1 MNIDVKKLPKNLIEI
16 IAELR
21 PEEMEPFNNEALAEL
36 ARNIQVP
43 GFRPGKAPLEMV
55 RPQIDEI
62 KILEKAAELAVN
74 KKYPEILVKENLN
87 PAGPPKVDVQKLAP
101 GNPLVFKLTI
111 PLVPKVTLGNW
122 KKIKVKRKKIEPDQ
136 KEIEK
141 TLETLQESRRKEH
154 LVNRPAKS
162 GDRVDIDMNLSLDKV
177 PLENGQVKNLTVILG
192 KDYYVPGLSSN
203 LEGLKKGREKE
214 FSLHFPETHYD
225 KKLAGRKVDFKVKI
239 NEVYQIDLPPL
250 DDKFAKNLG
259 FENLVNLKDHLKK
272 SLEAQA
278 KNKEEERVEIEILK
292 ELVARSHFEEI
303 PDILVS
309 HELDKMLAE
318 LAQNLEAQ
326 NLKFED
332 YLISI
337 KKTEEDLR
345 KGLVSQ
351 AEERIKTA
359 LVIRE
364 IAREEKIEVQEEE
377 VKSQLDKISE
387 LYKDKKEILEKFT
400 SEAGQSYLKNMLIN
414 RKVVELLKKQIL

>member
-62 KILEKAAELAVN
+62 KILEKADELAVN

>member
-141 TLETLQESRRKEH
+141 TLETLRESRRKEH

-192 KDYYVPGLSSN
+192 KDYYVPGLSSD
-203 LEGLKKGREKE
+203 LEGLKKGQEKE
-214 FSLHFPETHYD
+214 FSLRFPETHYD

-250 DDKFAKNLG
+250 DDKLAESLKFRNLKDLKDHIAKNL
-259 FENLVNLKDHLKK
+259 ERK
-272 SLEAQA
+272 A

-292 ELVARSHFEEI
+292 ELVAGSHFEEI

-359 LVIRE
+359 LAIRE

-377 VKSQLDKISE
+377 AKSQLDKISE